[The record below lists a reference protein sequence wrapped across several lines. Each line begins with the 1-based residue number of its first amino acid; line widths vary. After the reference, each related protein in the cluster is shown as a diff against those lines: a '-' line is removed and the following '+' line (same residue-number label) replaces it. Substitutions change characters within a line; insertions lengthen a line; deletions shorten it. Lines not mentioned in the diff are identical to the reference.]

1 MSQVFTSLVKQH
13 AYSLGA
19 DLVGVA
25 NIERWENAPLL
36 MSPLGLMP
44 DGRSVLVCAV
54 HHTDAMIE
62 IGGESTPHE
71 LGSYSYQYYMNNKL
85 DYLSY
90 RLGCFLEDHGYRAI
104 PITASNI
111 WRYREYKGLKSVFA
125 PDMSHIYASVCAGL
139 SEMGYHGLA
148 MTPEYG
154 ARNRFVSIVSDAP
167 LLPDPL
173 LPGDTLCDNCG
184 QCISHC
190 LTKAF
195 THEVDGKVSLKIEDK
210 TYSFANKNLWR
221 CAWSEHFGLD
231 GEAEIP
237 AKVDEAATLKRIK
250 EAGLRGGTMGCCLKF
265 CLPRDKRSWDKS
277 YSSAPIRKKNV
288 VPNRPDPDRGVQ
300 QRLLSHAF
308 AEGAERVLIQDM
320 AGLQAKYGDLKA
332 MLPDAKS
339 LVWVLVKSP
348 LNQSERPDAKL
359 SDSRFALGYN
369 MNEAVFYYAS
379 ELEKLGYSGA
389 PYAMGA
395 AKLEPMKSC
404 YERIQQAAKDQFG
417 ELPPNY
423 VLGFALTS
431 AELKPTDAKAEFV
444 KPSQKL
450 DLSETVK
457 RVALEQGADLAGISS
472 VQRLSKAVDSIKAQ
486 LDGQQV
492 FNAKETGRLWLS
504 SIVEVEQNSR
514 QLHKPEEH
522 LKGAKSVIVL
532 GKRTPAESSEC
543 LGRRPAEAIGPYVFG
558 QYESHRF
565 LERAALALV
574 RRLEAWGYK
583 NVILR
588 DLENSGSDVSNPRG
602 SAPNMFAN
610 RISAV
615 CAGLGTL
622 TKGGF
627 VNTAKF
633 NTNARFIA
641 IVTDAELRQ
650 DELAD
655 LQALRSLCEDCQNCL
670 QSCNAK
676 AYIGEASL
684 QVDDVALPFHY
695 TEQSRCD
702 WALRYGLLGSE
713 GNQYTGSKT
722 NVPLPD
728 KVTAENLA
736 AAMEQRDPIV
746 RIRPCSAEMCSMA
759 CPYTR
764 MQMEA

>member
-1 MSQVFTSLVKQH
+1 
-13 AYSLGA
+13 
-19 DLVGVA
+19 
-25 NIERWENAPLL
+25 
-36 MSPLGLMP
+36 
-44 DGRSVLVCAV
+44 
-54 HHTDAMIE
+54 
-62 IGGESTPHE
+62 
-71 LGSYSYQYYMNNKL
+71 MNCKL
-85 DYLSY
+85 DYISY
-90 RLGCFLEDHGYRAI
+90 RMGCFFEDHGYRAI

-111 WRYREYKGLKSVFA
+111 WRYRKYKELDSMFA

-139 SEMGYHGLA
+139 AEMGYHGLA

-167 LLPDPL
+167 LLADPL
-173 LPGDTLCDNCG
+173 LPGNTLCDNCG

-237 AKVDEAATLKRIK
+237 AKVDEEATLKRIR

-265 CLPRDKRSWDKS
+265 CLPRDKRSWNKS

-308 AEGAERVLIQDM
+308 AEGAQRVLIQDIDD
-320 AGLQAKYGDLKA
+320 LQAKYGEIKA

-339 LVWVLVKSP
+339 VVWVLAETP
-348 LNQSERPDAKL
+348 LNQSELADAKL
-359 SDSRFALGYN
+359 MELGYGLVYN

-389 PYAMGA
+389 PYFMDS

-404 YERIQQAAKDQFG
+404 FERMNQAAQDLFA
-417 ELPPNY
+417 EIPPNQR
-423 VLGFALTS
+423 LGFALTS
-431 AELKPTDAKAEFV
+431 AQLEQTDRIADFV
-444 KPSQKL
+444 TPSKRL
-450 DLSETVK
+450 GLTDTIK
-457 RVALEQGADLAGISS
+457 RVAIEQGADLVGISS
-472 VQRLSKAVDSIKAQ
+472 VQRLSKALDSVKAQ
-486 LDGQQV
+486 LDGQRV
-492 FNAKETGRLWLS
+492 FNVKEMGVRWLS
-504 SIVEVEQNSR
+504 SCVGIDETVRN
-514 QLHKPEEH
+514 LHKPEEH
-522 LKGAKSVIVL
+522 LSGAKSVIVL

-543 LGRRPAEAIGPYVFG
+543 MGRRPAEAIGPYAFA
-558 QYESHRF
+558 QYESYRF
-565 LERAALALV
+565 LERSAIALA
-574 RRLEAWGYK
+574 RRLQAWGYK
-583 NVILR
+583 NVILA
-588 DLENSGSDVSNPRG
+588 DLENSGANLSNPRG
-602 SAPNMFAN
+602 TVPNMFSN

-622 TKGGF
+622 TQGGF
-627 VNTAKF
+627 VNTARF

-655 LQALRSLCEDCQNCL
+655 LQALRSLCEGCKRCL

-676 AYIGEASL
+676 AHIGEANL
-684 QVDDVALPFHY
+684 QVEGNSLPFHY
-695 TEQSRCD
+695 TEQNRCD

-713 GNQYTGSKT
+713 GNQYTGSTT
-722 NVPLPD
+722 NVPLPE

-764 MQMEA
+764 AQTEA